1 MTGPP
6 TQVVRMSGIG
16 RRYGSGAQVVDAL
29 QDVDLAI
36 QPNEYVA
43 IIGSSGSG
51 KSTLMNLIG
60 CLDIP
65 TAGTYALNGRDVAEI
80 EERELARIRNQ
91 EIGFVFQSFNLLAR
105 MNALKNVMQPL
116 IYRGLPL
123 HKRRERATAALER
136 VGLAD
141 RATHLPNQLSGG
153 QRQRVAIARAL
164 AGEPSLLLA
173 DEPTRNLDSASTEQV
188 LALFDAVHTSGQAV
202 IVVTHEASIAERC
215 RRVIELVD
223 GRIARDERQ
232 TPSTG

>member
-1 MTGPP
+1 MTASPA
-6 TQVVRMSGIG
+6 QVVRMNGIG
-16 RRYGSGAQVVDAL
+16 RRYGSGAQAVDAL
-29 QDVDLAI
+29 RDVDLAI
-36 QPNEYVA
+36 HSNEYIA

-60 CLDIP
+60 CLDTP

-80 EERELARIRNQ
+80 DERELARIRNQ
-91 EIGFVFQSFNLLAR
+91 EVGFVFQTFNLLAR
-105 MNALKNVMQPL
+105 MNALRNVMQPL
-116 IYRGLPL
+116 IYRGVPL
-123 HKRRERATAALER
+123 HQRRERATTALER

-141 RATHLPNQLSGG
+141 RATHLPNELSGG

-173 DEPTRNLDSASTEQV
+173 DEPTGNLDSTSTEQV
-188 LALFDAVHTSGQAV
+188 LTLFDAVHASGQAV
-202 IVVTHEASIAERC
+202 IVVTHEASIARRC

-232 TPSTG
+232 SAPVS